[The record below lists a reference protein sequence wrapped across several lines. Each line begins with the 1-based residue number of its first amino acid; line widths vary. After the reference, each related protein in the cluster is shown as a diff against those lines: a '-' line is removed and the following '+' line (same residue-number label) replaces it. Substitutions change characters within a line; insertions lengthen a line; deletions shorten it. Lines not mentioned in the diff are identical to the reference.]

1 MAKTS
6 SATAAVVKGCLVGPT
21 PKITGTA
28 KVGSTL
34 TANLGTW
41 SPSTMSPRYQWYR
54 SGAAI
59 IGATAVTYKPTSA
72 DVGKAL
78 TVKVTAYKTGY
89 TTAVKTSAATAA
101 VVKGSLVGP
110 TPKITGTAK
119 VGSTLTANL
128 GIWSPSTI
136 SPRYQWYRSGAA
148 ITGATSAAYKPTS
161 ADVGKAMTV
170 RVTAYKTGYTTAVKT
185 SAATA
190 AVVK

>member
-1 MAKTS
+1 MTLIGAARQGNATVTLDAQGVGPEVIIDGVVVTLRDLRITGATSVAYKPTSADIGKAMTVRVTAYKTGYTTAVKTS
-6 SATAAVVKGCLVGPT
+6 AATAAVLKGSLVGPA

-41 SPSTMSPRYQWYR
+41 SPSTISPRYQWYR

-72 DVGKAL
+72 DVGK
-78 TVKVTAYKTGY
+78 
-89 TTAVKTSAATAA
+89 
-101 VVKGSLVGP
+101 VV
-110 TPKITGTAK
+110 
-119 VGSTLTANL
+119 
-128 GIWSPSTI
+128 
-136 SPRYQWYRSGAA
+136 
-148 ITGATSAAYKPTS
+148 
-161 ADVGKAMTV
+161 TV